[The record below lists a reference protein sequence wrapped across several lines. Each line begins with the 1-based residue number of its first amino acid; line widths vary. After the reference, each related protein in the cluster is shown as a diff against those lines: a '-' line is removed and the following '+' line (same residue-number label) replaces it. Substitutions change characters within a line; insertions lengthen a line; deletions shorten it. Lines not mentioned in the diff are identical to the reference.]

1 MFRTLCYEED
11 LFYEALSYT
20 HTHVCTHARRYTHIY
35 THTHTHSTHACTHT
49 HTHTHTQ
56 ANFIGLKKD
65 HTQHATV
72 FTHFEV
78 EALR

>member
-1 MFRTLCYEED
+1 MYARTH
-11 LFYEALSYT
+11 AGT
-20 HTHVCTHARRYTHIY
+20 HTF
-35 THTHTHSTHACTHT
+35 THTHTLTARTHAHT